1 MTCAWSLRGC
11 FLIQLGKKPPQ
22 AALWMFVSRSIST
35 DHEDMLADV
44 SDSLCGPAA
53 ATCAWSL
60 HNFGSLL
67 HYVKNPCKDEI
78 TCPVPAVVCNNN
90 TTGADICR
98 KSVRRR
104 RADIGGTMLRH
115 RRWGDSARPQ
125 ARLRRHIWQGYAAA
139 APTSGGLRSVTDVGG
154 TPHVLRPGFAATSGR
169 ATPTPRRHRLDYAL
183 P

>member
-104 RADIGGTMLRH
+104 RADIGGTMQRH
-115 RRWGDSARPQ
+115 RRWRSEEHTSEEGNQNYSETTHRSLPRVHTMSQKHRP
-125 ARLRRHIWQGYAAA
+125 RCHDPY
-139 APTSGGLRSVTDVGG
+139 
-154 TPHVLRPGFAATSGR
+154 
-169 ATPTPRRHRLDYAL
+169 
-183 P
+183 